1 MPEIC
6 AVCFKTKP
14 LCACVTSEFPLPSEP
29 TNTPEHT
36 HILPPRDVRFF
47 PRTDALE
54 GVAEKILPPRRS
66 LEDRV
71 GQLERQVGELLGRK
85 FVEAEE
91 AEHAARHARVLAA
104 ARKGLCW
111 YAYLQ
116 DERCKL
122 PEGHIGEHGPKHQ
135 CNVDCGLSPD
145 GCTLPVPA
153 NQVAYWKALYWEI
166 HGSSCPATCRGHQGG

>member
-1 MPEIC
+1 MLEIC
-6 AVCFKTKP
+6 GVCGETKP
-14 LCACVTSEFPLPSEP
+14 LCACVPGEYLLPSEP
-29 TNTPEHT
+29 TKTPEHT

-54 GVAEKILPPRRS
+54 GMAEKIFPSRRS

-71 GQLERQVGELLGRK
+71 ARLERQFGEK
-85 FVEAEE
+85 FGEGEE
-91 AEHAARHARVLAA
+91 AVAHAARALAA

-122 PEGHIGEHGPKHQ
+122 PEGHFGEHGPKHQ

-153 NQVAYWKALYWEI
+153 NPAAWWRAAYWEI
-166 HGSSCPATCRGHQGG
+166 HGSSCPPTCRGHAGG